1 MVNLRVTATGWSD
14 RDVRM
19 NTSDDKGRQP
29 SDHLSFRRN
38 VPRVVFVAL
47 AYFAAHQV
55 AFLFPDAEKILAAV
69 WPAGGIGL
77 AALLLSPRR
86 LWPTLLA
93 ALFVAGNAANLL
105 EGRPLFNSVGFM
117 TANVLESLACAWLIV
132 RWCGEGVR
140 FSRVKEVTALIF
152 AATVVNAGTSFI
164 GAGTATLATVAPFW
178 SFWETWW
185 VADGLG
191 ILLVAPLIVVWST
204 FQDFSS
210 RPDRGSV
217 GSWLKNSTAPARW
230 GRALESGLFMAL
242 WSAAAWLAFQ
252 PQTAHS
258 PFTLQPYF
266 FVALLAYAALRLG
279 QRGVTL
285 ALAVLAVIGVTSQAV
300 SAGPLT
306 WGGDSPADRLLLVQ
320 MFLVCTAVTGLLLA
334 ASYAQSRSAE
344 RASREDQARL
354 RTLGDNLPNG
364 MVYQVV
370 REHDGTRRFL
380 YVSAGVE
387 RFNGVSAAEALR
399 DSSVLYGQILEEHRP
414 EVAAAEEASARDMS
428 PFNVVVPLRRPDGQ
442 LRWMH
447 LSSSPRR
454 LADGRVMWDGIQ
466 MDISERVQA
475 ESQRETALEALR
487 QSLEQL
493 KATQAQ
499 LIQVAKLA
507 AVGEL
512 AAGVAHEINNPL
524 TSVLGYA
531 EWLIAQV
538 PADSPLCRDLETIAR
553 QARRAR
559 DIVRN
564 LLNFARQTK
573 AERQPTDVNQ
583 IVQQTLDL
591 IRQYVEKSQVVIEEE
606 YAPYLALLSL
616 DEGQMKQVFLNLI
629 TNAVQAMP
637 QGGRLHVSTVQMGDE
652 VVVAVSDSGAG
663 IPPEAL
669 DRIFDP
675 FFTTKPAG
683 QGTGLG
689 LSVSLGIV
697 REHSGRITVESQV
710 GRGSTFQVWL
720 PAATARQQ

>member
-1 MVNLRVTATGWSD
+1 
-14 RDVRM
+14 M
-19 NTSDDKGRQP
+19 NTSNDKGKRLL
-29 SDHLSFRRN
+29 DRFSFRQDAL
-38 VPRVVFVAL
+38 RVVFAAL

-55 AFLFPDAEKILAAV
+55 AFLFPDTEKILAAV

-77 AALLLSPRR
+77 AALLLNPRR
-86 LWPTLLA
+86 LWPALLA
-93 ALFVAGNAANLL
+93 ALFAAGNTANLL

-117 TANVLESLACAWLIV
+117 TANVLESLACAWLIIH
-132 RWCGEGVR
+132 WCGEGVR
-140 FSRVKEVTALIF
+140 FTQVKEVAALIC

-164 GAGTATLATVAPFW
+164 GAGTAALASVAPFW
-178 SFWETWW
+178 SFWATWW

-191 ILLVAPLIVVWST
+191 ILIVASLIVVWGT
-204 FQDFSS
+204 FQDFSP
-210 RPDRGSV
+210 RTGRGSI
-217 GSWLKNSTAPARW
+217 GPWPKTSTALARW

-252 PQTAHS
+252 PQMANH
-258 PFTLQPYF
+258 PFTPQPYLL
-266 FVALLAYAALRLG
+266 VALLAYAALRLG

-285 ALAVLAVIGVTSQAV
+285 ALALLAVIGVTSQAV
-300 SAGPLT
+300 SAGPLA
-306 WGGDSPADRLLLVQ
+306 WGGDDPTDRLLLMQ
-320 MFLVCTAVTGLLLA
+320 MFLACTAVTGFLLA

-344 RASREDQARL
+344 QASREDQARL
-354 RTLGDNLPNG
+354 RALGDNLPNG

-387 RFNGVSAAEALR
+387 RLNGVSPEEALR
-399 DSSVLYGQILEEHRP
+399 DASVLYDKVLEEHRS
-414 EVAAAEEASARDMS
+414 EIYAAEEASARDMS
-428 PFNVVVPLRRPDGQ
+428 PFSVSAPLRRPDGQ

-454 LADGRVMWDGIQ
+454 LADGRMMWDGIQ

-475 ESQRETALEALR
+475 ESQRETALKALS

-531 EWLIAQV
+531 EWLIENV
-538 PADSPLCRDLETIAR
+538 PADSPFRGDLETIAK
-553 QARRAR
+553 QARRTR

-564 LLNFARQTK
+564 LLDFARQSK
-573 AERQPTDVNQ
+573 AQQQPTDINQ
-583 IVQQTLDL
+583 VVQQTLDL
-591 IRQYVEKSQVVIEEE
+591 IRQHVEKSQVVIEEE
-606 YAPYLALLSL
+606 YAPHLAPLSL
-616 DEGQMKQVFLNLI
+616 DGGQIKQVFLNLV
-629 TNAVQAMP
+629 TNAIQAMP
-637 QGGRLHVSTVQMGDE
+637 QGGRLRVNTAQMGDE
-652 VVVAVSDSGAG
+652 VVVAVSDSGMG

-675 FFTTKPAG
+675 FFTTKPVG

-697 REHSGRITVESQV
+697 REHSGRITVESQL
-710 GRGSTFQVWL
+710 GQGSTFQVWR
-720 PAATARQQ
+720 PAATARQE